1 MKVEIRKATPEDVN
15 DILKVFGSSEDSVF
29 TESSSPINSLLRD
42 DEILTDPVF
51 NSYYMGTGPRDPD
64 LFPDIT
70 EQLALSP
77 KEILL
82 VDDIKSNVERAQA
95 AGWQAIHYVDK
106 ASFLEMMDKILQ
118 SDKQEK

>member
-1 MKVEIRKATPEDVN
+1 MGKGKR
-15 DILKVFGSSEDSVF
+15 DS
-29 TESSSPINSLLRD
+29 
-42 DEILTDPVF
+42 
-51 NSYYMGTGPRDPD
+51 D

-77 KEILL
+77 NEILL

-106 ASFLEMMDKILQ
+106 AGFLGMIDKILQ
-118 SDKQEK
+118 SGNQG